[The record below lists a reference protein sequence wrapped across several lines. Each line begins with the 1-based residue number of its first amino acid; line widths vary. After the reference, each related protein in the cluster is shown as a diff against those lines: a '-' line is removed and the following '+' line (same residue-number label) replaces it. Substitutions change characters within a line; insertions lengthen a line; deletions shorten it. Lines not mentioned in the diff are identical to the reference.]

1 VTESGFAALATR
13 LVRLVA
19 IGTFAA
25 MLAACSMFGQ
35 NKLKDEEI
43 IPPETLYQSVLSDMD
58 AQRYNSAIDNLKKLE
73 RQHPYSEYNEK
84 AKLMEVYANYRIGKF
99 DDAILAADRY
109 MALFPSSDQ
118 TAYVL
123 FLKGTAYFA
132 QITDITRDQS
142 IAQNAI
148 DTYTLLIANY
158 PKSDYAKDARDKM
171 VIAVDQLA
179 GKEMSV
185 GRYYEGNGRYAAAI
199 NRFRAVVDNYQTS
212 SHIEEAL
219 FRLTESNLA
228 LGLTA
233 EAQTAAAVLG
243 HNYPSSDWY
252 QRAYTLLQQQGL
264 EPKVNTQSTLA
275 TAVTTKATPA
285 PKTPPV
291 DKPVPPPK
299 V

>member
-1 VTESGFAALATR
+1 MATLASRLARLAAIGAFAAA
-13 LVRLVA
+13 
-19 IGTFAA
+19 
-25 MLAACSMFGQ
+25 LAACSMFGPT
-35 NKLKDEEI
+35 KLKEEEI
-43 IPPETLYQSVLSDMD
+43 IPPDTLYQSVLTNMD
-58 AQRYNSAIDNLKKLE
+58 QQHYNAAIDDLKKLE

-84 AKLMEVYANYRIGKF
+84 AKLMEVYANYRIGRF

-132 QITDITRDQS
+132 QITDITRDQAIS
-142 IAQNAI
+142 QDAI
-148 DTYTLLIANY
+148 DTYTLLISNY
-158 PKSDYAKDARDKM
+158 PKSDYARDAADKM

-185 GRYYEGNGRYAAAI
+185 GRYYEGNGQYAAAI
-199 NRFRAVVDNYQTS
+199 NRFRTVVDKYQTS
-212 SHIEEAL
+212 THIEEAL

-243 HNYPSSDWY
+243 HNYPASDWY
-252 QRAYTLLQQQGL
+252 KEAFTLLQQQGL
-264 EPKVNTQSTLA
+264 EPKVNAQSTLA
-275 TAVTTKATPA
+275 TAVTTKSIKSSGSDPN
-285 PKTPPV
+285 
-291 DKPVPPPK
+291 KPVPPPK